1 MNIHK
6 IIVLFSLATSP
17 LALADVNQDLL
28 TAIET
33 GNVREVEKALA
44 QGADLDTT
52 RSGDNHSARSL
63 AVAKILESAEC
74 QQTILIA
81 ASAALSLP
89 LMALWQKPKCAIPAI
104 IATTAGVLLTLNNS
118 NSTIAKIKNLRIDQL
133 LVAAGGLGVLSL
145 AWKAPENWQLLVNA
159 LGTAGLI
166 TFLYKSYQLLKRL
179 QVYSLVNPEE
189 YELTPDNTQA
199 E

>member
-6 IIVLFSLATSP
+6 IIVLFSLAISP
-17 LALADVNQDLL
+17 LAVADVNQDLL

-33 GNVREVEKALA
+33 GNVKEVEKALA

-81 ASAALSLP
+81 GGAALSLP

-104 IATTAGVLLTLNNS
+104 IATISGVLLTLNNS
-118 NSTIAKIKNLRIDQL
+118 NSTIEKIKNFRIDQF
-133 LVAAGGLGVLSL
+133 LVAAGGLGIVSL